1 MVFNVKR
8 PTRWQ
13 RARHLRI
20 ARKRARRKF
29 RKAEK
34 RKIEARVTSHD
45 RNLFKAPWRFD
56 IGGATGKEVRG
67 FLDSVCESVADGN
80 HVRLDFRDTKIMYP
94 AATIL
99 LYAEIDR
106 LVSTSTLAKPI
117 TILSPKS
124 RRVREVLKQ
133 IGFYDLTGDTS
144 STVPAR
150 QDVVY
155 WRQAKGKDQSGA
167 DLRLIEVVAERVN
180 TEHGSNLILQSLWR
194 GVTEAVANS
203 VEHAY
208 KHPRLDG
215 FQGLAE
221 TKWWVFTQVKDGVFF
236 VCVCDLGCGYQ
247 ATIGETISE
256 KLRAEIASLF
266 RGKNRD
272 AIAIETAM
280 AFGRSSTGEGHRG
293 LGSRDAISVLERHQD
308 GDLVVISNTG
318 TVHYQ
323 YVRGF
328 LTKRSQT
335 GLGFSVNGTILWWR
349 LPLKANPHDGN

>member
-1 MVFNVKR
+1 MKR
-8 PTRWQ
+8 LSRWQ
-13 RARHLRI
+13 RERHTRI
-20 ARKRARRKF
+20 ARKHVQRRL
-29 RKAEK
+29 RKAAKK
-34 RKIEARVTSHD
+34 RKTEAHVATYDKSY
-45 RNLFKAPWRFD
+45 FKAPWRFD
-56 IGGATGKEVRG
+56 IGGPTGKQVRA
-67 FLDSVCESVADGN
+67 FLDSVCDSVAAGN
-80 HVRLDFRDTKIMYP
+80 LVRLDFRDTKIMYP

-106 LVSTSTLAKPI
+106 IVSTSKLAKPV

-124 RRVREVLKQ
+124 RRVREVLTQ
-133 IGFYDLTGDTS
+133 IGFYELTGDATE
-144 STVPAR
+144 TVPSR

-155 WRQAKGKDQSGA
+155 WRQAKGKDQSGPN
-167 DLRLIEVVAERVN
+167 LQLIEVVAERVKA
-180 TEHGSNLILQSLWR
+180 EHGSNLILDSLWR

-236 VCVCDLGCGYQ
+236 VCVCDLGCGYL

-256 KLRAEIASLF
+256 KLRAEIASRF

-272 AIAIETAM
+272 AIAVETAM

-293 LGSRDAISVLERHQD
+293 LGSRDAISVLERHQE
-308 GDLVVISNTG
+308 GDLMVISNTG
-318 TVHYQ
+318 TVHYR
-323 YVRGF
+323 YVGGV
-328 LTKRSQT
+328 LTNRSQT

-349 LPLKANPHDGN
+349 LPLKGQPE